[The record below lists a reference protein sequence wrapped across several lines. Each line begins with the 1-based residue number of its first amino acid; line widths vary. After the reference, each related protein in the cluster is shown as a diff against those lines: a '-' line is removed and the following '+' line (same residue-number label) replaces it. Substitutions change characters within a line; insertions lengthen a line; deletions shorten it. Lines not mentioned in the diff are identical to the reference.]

1 MPKRR
6 YERKAPTH
14 EWARIRPL
22 LKDSA
27 QIKYE
32 LIRPVILWGI
42 DVKERAAETGE
53 PRSTIYYQAN
63 LFDQAGMASL
73 LPPEPPPPVPKLDK
87 RTLPP
92 PMRQAIVDLHAEY
105 PEHHV
110 DEIARIIYVQF
121 GRRPS
126 AQTIKL
132 TLANGPKPSRTTRR
146 FPLWSQISDPR
157 ERRLA
162 VLKLHAEGWTPTSIA
177 GYLGTSRRTVH
188 TTLKRWI
195 EEQFAGLPDKSSR
208 PHQPATKTT
217 LKAMQEVKQMQI
229 NPELGEYRVS
239 AALEQLGIKLSP
251 RTCGRMLALNRAL
264 YHLQMPRKGGRPKK
278 EMPFKAAYRHQYWS
292 VDIRYLDMHQ
302 LGGGMIYCI
311 SILENYSRAILAS
324 AVTRRQ
330 TFEEYIAVLYA
341 AIRKHGC
348 PEGLVSDHGGVFRDH
363 RAMHIYRA
371 LGIEKLEIEKRQSWQ
386 NYLETALY
394 VMWNLE
400 NSLHN
405 LHYVD
410 LTLDSYDL
418 FKSNEW
424 QFHIINVQRS
434 MGDWYFETAKSWED
448 LVAAH
453 KKWVLDYN
461 FQKHLAHEKRE
472 DGRHSPAEVLG
483 WVTGKHYEPDYMYRA
498 FSAICETRRLSKAG
512 YARFRDFLLYGERGL
527 AGKKALI
534 NIFQD
539 TLALEYGE
547 HPLAKYSVEWQPND
561 KHLLRVGNPRLYDHP
576 YQSPHVTAQVR
587 KGLAKRQ
594 ETR

>member
-1 MPKRR
+1 
-6 YERKAPTH
+6 
-14 EWARIRPL
+14 
-22 LKDSA
+22 
-27 QIKYE
+27 
-32 LIRPVILWGI
+32 
-42 DVKERAAETGE
+42 
-53 PRSTIYYQAN
+53 
-63 LFDQAGMASL
+63 
-73 LPPEPPPPVPKLDK
+73 
-87 RTLPP
+87 
-92 PMRQAIVDLHAEY
+92 
-105 PEHHV
+105 
-110 DEIARIIYVQF
+110 
-121 GRRPS
+121 
-126 AQTIKL
+126 
-132 TLANGPKPSRTTRR
+132 
-146 FPLWSQISDPR
+146 
-157 ERRLA
+157 
-162 VLKLHAEGWTPTSIA
+162 
-177 GYLGTSRRTVH
+177 
-188 TTLKRWI
+188 
-195 EEQFAGLPDKSSR
+195 
-208 PHQPATKTT
+208 
-217 LKAMQEVKQMQI
+217 MQI

-348 PEGLVSDHGGVFRDH
+348 PKGLVSDHGGVFRDH

-371 LGIEKLEIEKRQSWQ
+371 LGIGKLEIEKRQSWQ
-386 NYLETALY
+386 NYLETA
-394 VMWNLE
+394 
-400 NSLHN
+400 
-405 LHYVD
+405 
-410 LTLDSYDL
+410 
-418 FKSNEW
+418 F
-424 QFHIINVQRS
+424 NVQRR
-434 MGDWYFETAKSWED
+434 MGDWYFETAKSLED

-483 WVTGKHYEPDYMYRA
+483 WVTGKQYEPDYMYRA

-576 YQSPHVTAQVR
+576 YQSPQLELWSKDSVEWFVIIQAAPYGSRPRGKR
-587 KGLAKRQ
+587 KGYVIVIQPPLLLEA
-594 ETR
+594 E